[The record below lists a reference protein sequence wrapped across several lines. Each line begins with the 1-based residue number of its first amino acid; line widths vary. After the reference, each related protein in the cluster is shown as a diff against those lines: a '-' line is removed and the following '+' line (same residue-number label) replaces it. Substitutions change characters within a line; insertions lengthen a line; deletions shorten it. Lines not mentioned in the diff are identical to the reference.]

1 MVTSAPWG
9 AKAYGDTKRAERAGD
24 RRGTGGSWT
33 CKASS
38 KGTVWPF
45 RAQTQETLTRHQLGV
60 PRVTPWHFS
69 PQSRALSW
77 HFLDRK
83 LLGGLHSCAVS
94 GLPAATNSMASL
106 RTLLIALPLRLPGR
120 GGVKK
125 EVLHRAGLRQDPHSR
140 GVPSPPPDPSHLLVW
155 LQKPFSSSST
165 GLPVWLTVG
174 ELEHGAGRAAEV
186 LSLTHC
192 FCAGQV
198 LAAPREMRRLP
209 PMCSCAP
216 LCWST
221 FYDHQK
227 LCTGQSHKGSG
238 EQLIGKL
245 PLHHPQ
251 IPAPGPSQGQGD
263 CQGQG
268 RQAGITRTA
277 SPLNFPNQ
285 GIPVPPSP
293 GHSPKS

>member
-1 MVTSAPWG
+1 M
-9 AKAYGDTKRAERAGD
+9 
-24 RRGTGGSWT
+24 GST
-33 CKASS
+33 LVPCL
-38 KGTVWPF
+38 VCQLP
-45 RAQTQETLTRHQLGV
+45 LTRWPHCGPCSLHFRSGCPAVAGSRRRFCTELVSARTPTPGV
-60 PRVTPWHFS
+60 
-69 PQSRALSW
+69 
-77 HFLDRK
+77 
-83 LLGGLHSCAVS
+83 
-94 GLPAATNSMASL
+94 
-106 RTLLIALPLRLPGR
+106 
-120 GGVKK
+120 
-125 EVLHRAGLRQDPHSR
+125 
-140 GVPSPPPDPSHLLVW
+140 SPPPPPNPSHLLVW

-174 ELEHGAGRAAEV
+174 ELEHGAGRAAEI

-216 LCWST
+216 LCWSI

-268 RQAGITRTA
+268 RQAGITHTA
-277 SPLNFPNQ
+277 SPLHFPNQ